1 MARNPDIPDRWSGN
15 KSSNRDGLAPPRRRG
30 TRFGHRLSP
39 MREEL
44 EDDTPNMVIRWA
56 NRLRLPTSLKFWAI
70 VTVVVSGT
78 FGFTAMA
85 LLFKLPALPN
95 CPAIYWPMASASL
108 RMYCADLAANKQ
120 TVDDLLEAIALVDS
134 LPSNHP
140 LRSEINRKIE
150 EWALDILKLADQSF
164 QDGNLDEAIA
174 TARKIPS
181 KTPAYNLVEAR
192 IEHWQAVWTQAE
204 DIYQKVEEFLG
215 LSKWREA
222 FREAVKLTNLS
233 NNYWSTTKFDELVNL
248 IQVAKED
255 SNKLDKADRLAKK
268 GGLDNLLEAVN
279 IAEKLGSQSYFYK
292 KAQDFIIKC
301 GEQLLELAQELLD
314 KGDWQSVQKIA
325 TTKSTSLKLDAE
337 FQDLSDLANA
347 LSRAQEGTIPD
358 LEQAITVAQKLT
370 NDRPLYAKAQQLIG
384 RWQLEIQDV
393 AHLDRARTFA
403 SSGQVNDLRT
413 AIAEAALIPGS
424 NPRGSEARNQV
435 NRWVV
440 QVETIEDQPLL
451 DRAQQM
457 ASFGN
462 LGSLQ
467 NAIAQASQIRRGRAL
482 YQQAQNNVRDW
493 TQQVQ
498 RMQDQP
504 VLDQAESQANSG
516 NLSRAISVAQQ
527 IRPGRVLY
535 GEAKDKI
542 RRWLDQLQRSQDQP
556 LLDQAES
563 QANAGNLNDA
573 VVTAQQIKS
582 GRVLS
587 SAAAAK
593 IRTWQTKLQAEQNL
607 NSAYQLAS
615 NSTPEALAAAIQA
628 ARQVPTASKLR
639 ADANDAV
646 NRWSNQLLA
655 MAQAMAVRDVQGA
668 IAIAKNI
675 PPRTDAYDSAQQQI
689 RVWQGS
695 IQPPALP

>member
-1 MARNPDIPDRWSGN
+1 
-15 KSSNRDGLAPPRRRG
+15 
-30 TRFGHRLSP
+30 